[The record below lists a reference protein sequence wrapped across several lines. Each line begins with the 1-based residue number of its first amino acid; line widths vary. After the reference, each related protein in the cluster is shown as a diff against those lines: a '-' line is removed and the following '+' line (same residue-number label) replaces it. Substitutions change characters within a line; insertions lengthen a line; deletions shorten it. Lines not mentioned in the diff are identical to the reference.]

1 MASDKSSTPPAS
13 LPHRGV
19 RIFTY
24 PKTIFLWPTLL
35 ASLIS
40 AVVMIGS
47 GNQTL
52 DPKKAVAATAGA
64 EAHAEPAH
72 DGAPATSEQAA
83 GDHKPQRR
91 FTSPQNLA
99 GFLFIT
105 VFFVNLII
113 MSIDF
118 PRFTII
124 ALILGAAAF
133 LFLSLYVN
141 VYFNIVPPF
150 VRLLE
155 HVFAV
160 ANAQFYLTIAV
171 CILLTL
177 GIIWATRYLDYW
189 VILPNEI
196 LHNHGPFSDLERFPT
211 TNLKFDKEIP
221 DILEYALLGSGRLV
235 LHIYGHPKSYVLD
248 NVLWIDSKES
258 ELKKI
263 TSRMEVRITTDSE
276 AAQDT
281 E

>member
-1 MASDKSSTPPAS
+1 MAA
-13 LPHRGV
+13 
-19 RIFTY
+19 
-24 PKTIFLWPTLL
+24 
-35 ASLIS
+35 LIS

-47 GNQTL
+47 GNKTF
-52 DPKKAVAATAGA
+52 DPTKVSAAPAAG
-64 EAHAEPAH
+64 EVKAEPVSETAAP
-72 DGAPATSEQAA
+72 GAVSTTVRPV
-83 GDHKPQRR
+83 RR

-105 VFFVNLII
+105 VFFLNLII

-124 ALILGAAAF
+124 ALILGAAAL

-150 VRLLE
+150 VSLLE
-155 HVFAV
+155 RVFAV
-160 ANAQFYLTIAV
+160 ANAQFYLIIALS
-171 CILLTL
+171 ILVTL
-177 GIIWATRYLDYW
+177 GIIYATRYLDYW

-248 NVLWIDSKES
+248 NVLWIDAKES

-281 E
+281 M